1 MYIDDLTKF
10 GYLRVLDLSE
20 NMIYDLSPIEKLTA
34 LRKLNL
40 DTNNISDISHLSEL
54 TELLERAADAV
65 IERGWEMPQELG
77 SYLKGDI
84 PDFVTELRMAAQNH
98 CVPKI
103 VVV

>member
-1 MYIDDLTKF
+1 MRPLYVVAKTLVIDRQRQGERAEAEGIL
-10 GYLRVLDLSE
+10 E
-20 NMIYDLSPIEKLTA
+20 NAADRLPA
-34 LRKLNL
+34 P
-40 DTNNISDISHLSEL
+40 EL

-77 SYLKGDI
+77 GYLKRDI

>member
-1 MYIDDLTKF
+1 MVFRHVVAKTLVIDRQRQGERADAEEIL
-10 GYLRVLDLSE
+10 E
-20 NMIYDLSPIEKLTA
+20 NAARRFSA
-34 LRKLNL
+34 Q
-40 DTNNISDISHLSEL
+40 EL